1 MGNLDSAVDELLIV
15 DPRELPVEA
24 RAEGVVHLARVI
36 NRLSS
41 AYLRWLESVDRTGA
55 MTAAHGST
63 AAWLR
68 EATRVAPTTAS
79 RDVHLARDLADVM
92 PKMAAAMAEGGV
104 SPAHA
109 QAVAGLRRDL
119 PDETVRTVDPHLTDA
134 ARTHTPTELR
144 GFVTHVRHSYAPDAV
159 VRDEREAYDE
169 RTLTVASTMY
179 GTGTGNWTADPVSQE
194 VIITA
199 IHAASAP
206 LAGDTRSPGQRRFDG
221 LLALCDIAMRS
232 GELPD
237 TGGVRPHATIVVP
250 LATILGLAGAPA
262 AVTGYGAVISGEA
275 ARTLTCD
282 ADISRVITG
291 PSGEILDSGRSSRS
305 FTAAQR
311 RAIVARDQHCRWPGC
326 DRPPA
331 WCDAHHRRHWSRGG
345 STSVDNGVLLC
356 GRHHEKVH
364 HLDLDIRRD
373 SDGNFTVCLQPG
385 SGTACRPAGADP

>member
-1 MGNLDSAVDELLIV
+1 MGNLDSAIDELLVV

-24 RAEGVVHLARVI
+24 RVDGVVHLARVI

-55 MTAAHGST
+55 MTAEHGST

-68 EATRVAPTTAS
+68 EVTRVAPTTAS

-92 PKMAAAMAEGGV
+92 PAMAAAMADGDV

-119 PDETVRTVDPHLTDA
+119 PDETVRGVDPHLVDV
-134 ARTHTPTELR
+134 ARTTTPAELR
-144 GFVTHVRHSYAPDAV
+144 GAVTHVRHSYAPDAV

-169 RTLTVASTMY
+169 RTLTVASTLY

-194 VIITA
+194 IIVTA

-206 LAGDTRSPGQRRFDG
+206 AAGDTRSPGQRRFDG
-221 LLALCDIAMRS
+221 LLTLCDIAMRS

-237 TGGVRPHATIVVP
+237 TGGVRPHATVVVP
-250 LATILGLAGAPA
+250 LATILGHAGAPA
-262 AVTGYGAVISGEA
+262 AVTGFGAVISGEA
-275 ARTLTCD
+275 VRALTCD

-311 RAIVARDQHCRWPGC
+311 RAIVARDKHCRWPGC

-331 WCDAHHRRHWSRGG
+331 WCDAHHRRHWARGG

-356 GRHHEKVH
+356 GRHHQKVH
-364 HLDLDIRRD
+364 HLDLEIRRD
-373 SDGNFTVCLQPG
+373 DDGGFTVCLQPG
-385 SGTACRPAGADP
+385 SGSACRPTGADP